1 MRNIN
6 KNEQYKNTN
15 KGKKSHRIA
24 KNGISIF
31 IVGVF
36 LALFLFSTVSAF
48 EFDNVKSFDK
58 IQNKISIDNMFG
70 FGGTI
75 VDYTLT
81 SNTDYCLVDCSAEG
95 IANLYSSGQLF
106 QDINFKDKS
115 GKDKEVSYKIYIND
129 GVKTFDRN
137 VPISYK
143 EVCSDK
149 TFINGS
155 KECSLV
161 PDKYEK
167 QTVEETNWKEYKGE
181 ALLVGNYKW
190 KIEGSKGE
198 DQSVDWIASAFGKD
212 LTEWAWWSSGYDDLL
227 SYYKLDEITGTTAV
241 DSYGSNNGTATNP
254 ALFSGAAV
262 GIINQSTDFTAGDY
276 YIDLGNTAF
285 NFDTSVDTFGFSLWV
300 KTATTGVT
308 ERFFGKDNETDKQY
322 SLYFH
327 YTDILKFNVY
337 DSGLSTD
344 MTLEYSTDIRDNNW
358 HHIVITGNGTTNLMY
373 VDNVLRDSDTGLVPS
388 ATTTNP
394 TVIGTSATQYF
405 SGYVDEVGIW
415 NRTLSSTEV
424 DNLWNGGLGLEFES
438 PNEITTTSNAPVD
451 YYNTTSNSITF
462 NCSATDD
469 VGILN
474 LTLMIDGIDNNTV
487 LGGVGQN
494 LSLEVTRSLSEGS
507 HNWSCRGTDG
517 TGAGGDPKLSD
528 TRFLKIDST
537 NPELNIT
544 YPTTA
549 IPYWV
554 SGNNLTINYTA
565 SDSNLDSC
573 WYSFDLGATNQSVS
587 CGTNITQNITNI
599 GQNNITLYANDSLGN
614 EATDYQSWSYNV
626 LENSRTYNITS
637 VITTLE
643 TFDINI
649 STDGTQT
656 AIVYLNYNGTRN
668 LATDVNGIYRTNIS
682 VNDVGTNT
690 FFWNISYGISYI
702 ITYSSTQEV
711 ADLTDIVIASGACP
725 PGLSKVLNFT
735 FIDAT
740 NLTNLGNFDVDY
752 NFKYGISNYT
762 SKVNYG
768 NINTTE
774 LSVCLNTTESESY
787 YIGFG
792 EVDYSKTGFS
802 ERRYYMF
809 SGTRVTNETTYIPLY
824 ALPSSDS
831 TSFLIEVREPSLS
844 PYINKYTT
852 LLRWYPNLNEYKIV
866 EMGRTDDKGQTVN
879 KVKIEDV
886 DYRVGVYDEDGSLIY
901 LAEPIRMVCLVSP
914 CSYTLNVKD
923 RTGYTFNDIYNIE
936 ADITYEDG
944 IFQLIY
950 NDPSQKTSL
959 MQLLVYQIGG
969 SSSDTLICSAN
980 STAFTGIINCDVSS
994 SSGTLKAVARRS
1006 ASPAYDVALKIIDT
1020 VTSVFQGTFGLFIQF
1035 LISVTLILAGVV
1047 SPVVAI
1053 VLGIFSLVIGT
1064 FVFRVMSFPIF
1075 IGIALLGVLVIN
1087 FMRRTAP

>member
-438 PNEITTTSNAPVD
+438 SNEITTTSNAPVD

-573 WYSFDLGATNQSVS
+573 WYSFDLGATNNSIS